1 MDSTVVG
8 ALVFAVLFGA
18 GLLGVRVRAA
28 LPEDHLST
36 ETKDAVKVGMGLVA
50 TMAALVLGLVVASTK
65 GAYDA
70 EKGEVT
76 QMAAKIVFLDRVLA
90 NYGSETAETRDL
102 LRRSVGSAINR
113 MWPDRKI
120 AQVAQL
126 DPSATSG
133 EAFFNSIQQ
142 LSPQNDA
149 QRSLKSQAVQVT
161 TDVGQMRW
169 LLFEQTESSIS
180 VAMLIVLIAWLA
192 IIFTSVALF
201 ALTIGCASTSTS
213 TQNRENMLVASGF
226 KMITPKT
233 TAQQQKLQN
242 LPPGKVTMIQKG
254 GKTYYV
260 FPDPAHNRAYVGRPR
275 EYQAYQQLRATNTLV
290 AENLET
296 AEMYQDA
303 EVQWSLWGGW
313 GECFGSFGPIAGPWR
328 Y

>member
-1 MDSTVVG
+1 M
-8 ALVFAVLFGA
+8 
-18 GLLGVRVRAA
+18 
-28 LPEDHLST
+28 LPENHLNP

-50 TMAALVLGLVVASTK
+50 TMAALVLGLLVASTK
-65 GAYDA
+65 GAYDTQ
-70 EKGEVT
+70 KNEVT

-120 AQVAQL
+120 SQPAQL

-180 VAMLIVLIAWLA
+180 LPMLIVLIAWLA
-192 IIFTSVALF
+192 IIFVSVGLFAPPNATVIVALMLSALSVAGAIFLILELDMPF
-201 ALTIGCASTSTS
+201 DGVIQISSAPMRNALNHLG
-213 TQNRENMLVASGF
+213 
-226 KMITPKT
+226 
-233 TAQQQKLQN
+233 
-242 LPPGKVTMIQKG
+242 
-254 GKTYYV
+254 
-260 FPDPAHNRAYVGRPR
+260 H
-275 EYQAYQQLRATNTLV
+275 
-290 AENLET
+290 
-296 AEMYQDA
+296 
-303 EVQWSLWGGW
+303 
-313 GECFGSFGPIAGPWR
+313 
-328 Y
+328 